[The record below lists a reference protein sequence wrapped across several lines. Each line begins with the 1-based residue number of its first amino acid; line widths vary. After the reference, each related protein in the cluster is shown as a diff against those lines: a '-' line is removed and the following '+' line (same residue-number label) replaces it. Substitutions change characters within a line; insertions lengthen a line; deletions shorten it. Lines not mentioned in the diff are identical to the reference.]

1 MSRDGNTIEEKKWML
16 MKHNGWCRKN
26 GEKKEGVERKN
37 AFFKKNL
44 VIKNWHCCQTSASI
58 MCITA

>member
-26 GEKKEGVERKN
+26 REKKEGGERKK
-37 AFFKKNL
+37 AFFKK
-44 VIKNWHCCQTSASI
+44 KSRY
-58 MCITA
+58 